1 MTSMASTG
9 LSRPCIQVKFWQVLV
24 SKIRV
29 LKLFTEPIGGAKPK
43 FSYYSEL
50 NKLTRTA
57 GTSICLQCP
66 AQAFPIPAFRLVPG

>member
-57 GTSICLQCP
+57 GNSICLQCP
-66 AQAFPIPAFRLVPG
+66 AQAFPIPAFRLV